1 MIPKIIHYCW
11 FGRGEKPEL
20 AKKCITSWKK
30 FCPDFEICEWNEDNC
45 DYLAMPFMAEAY
57 AAKKYAFV
65 SDVMRLAVLEQY
77 GGVYFDTDVE
87 VLRDISP
94 LLDDEGFIG
103 FENEQFVNSGQ
114 VMAAVPHQ
122 PVVQA
127 MIEEYKKM
135 HFTNADGNADG
146 SLNAVG
152 CPHLNSDV
160 MERFGLARSGQEQL
174 VAGIHVYPADWF
186 NPLDSVTGK
195 LTKTENTY
203 SIHWYSMSWLPK
215 RTQIRA
221 KIGRVIRRIRK
232 ELRR

>member
-20 AKKCITSWKK
+20 AKKCIASWKK
-30 FCPDFEICEWNEDNC
+30 FCPDFEIREWNEDNC
-45 DYLAMPFMAEAY
+45 DL
-57 AAKKYAFV
+57 V
-65 SDVMRLAVLEQY
+65 VLEQY

-103 FENEQFVNSGQ
+103 FENDQYVASGLTI
-114 VMAAVPHQ
+114 AAEAHH
-122 PVVQA
+122 PVIQA
-127 MIEEYKKM
+127 MIEEYKKL
-135 HFTNADGNADG
+135 HFAGADG
-146 SLNAVG
+146 SVTPVG
-152 CPHLNSDV
+152 CPHLNTDV
-160 MERFGLARSGQEQL
+160 MERFGLVRNGQEQL
-174 VAGIHVYPADWF
+174 VAGIHVYPADYF

-215 RTQIRA
+215 RKQIRA
-221 KIGRVIRRIRK
+221 RIGRVIRRIRK